1 MSLKEE
7 IVKNIK
13 ELSANNEC
21 LLVVDYKGVDASTM
35 ASFRGDLLAKC
46 GVKMH
51 IAKNTL
57 FKVAVEG
64 SNYEKIGKCSGQCG
78 FIFCNDWNT
87 KMKIKKEKA
96 VKTRD
101 LLIQTAGKLFTRHG
115 VKGVQAKDIAQAA
128 GAVPN
133 AITYHFGGL
142 DKLIDAVWEHALG
155 SIDYGQIEEYYERN
169 QHLLKTPDG
178 KRQLVSEII
187 DIFFKMIWNGD
198 ESHWEIAFLLNAS
211 ITEEGQQRLMKNGGD
226 RFAAIFAK
234 VYIDI
239 TGNDDIES
247 ALGWVY
253 SVFGGAV
260 VYTINI
266 GLFTNILKTDQI
278 PESCYR
284 RLQYISTRN
293 ALFSLGLLSL

>member
-1 MSLKEE
+1 ME
-7 IVKNIK
+7 IK
-13 ELSANNEC
+13 
-21 LLVVDYKGVDASTM
+21 T
-35 ASFRGDLLAKC
+35 
-46 GVKMH
+46 
-51 IAKNTL
+51 
-57 FKVAVEG
+57 
-64 SNYEKIGKCSGQCG
+64 
-78 FIFCNDWNT
+78 
-87 KMKIKKEKA
+87 EKA
-96 VKTRD
+96 GKTRD

-142 DKLIDAVWEHALG
+142 DNLIDAVWEHALG
-155 SIDYGQIEEYYERN
+155 NIDYGQIEDYYVKN

-260 VYTINI
+260 VYTTNI

-293 ALFSLGLLSL
+293 ALFSLGLLSQ

>member
-1 MSLKEE
+1 
-7 IVKNIK
+7 
-13 ELSANNEC
+13 
-21 LLVVDYKGVDASTM
+21 
-35 ASFRGDLLAKC
+35 
-46 GVKMH
+46 
-51 IAKNTL
+51 
-57 FKVAVEG
+57 
-64 SNYEKIGKCSGQCG
+64 
-78 FIFCNDWNT
+78 
-87 KMKIKKEKA
+87 MKIKTEKA
-96 VKTRD
+96 AKTRD

-155 SIDYGQIEEYYERN
+155 NIDYGQIEDYYVKN

-260 VYTINI
+260 VYTTNI

-293 ALFSLGLLSL
+293 ALFSLGLLSQ

>member
-1 MSLKEE
+1 MKD
-7 IVKNIK
+7 K
-13 ELSANNEC
+13 ANQ
-21 LLVVDYKGVDASTM
+21 T
-35 ASFRGDLLAKC
+35 
-46 GVKMH
+46 
-51 IAKNTL
+51 I
-57 FKVAVEG
+57 
-64 SNYEKIGKCSGQCG
+64 
-78 FIFCNDWNT
+78 
-87 KMKIKKEKA
+87 
-96 VKTRD
+96 KTRD
-101 LLIQTAGKLFTRHG
+101 LLIRTAGKLFTRHG

-155 SIDYGQIEEYYERN
+155 NIDYGQLEEYYEKN

-198 ESHWEIAFLLNAS
+198 KSHWEIAFLLNAS
-211 ITEEGQQRLMKNGGD
+211 ITEEGQQRLMKNGCD

-234 VYIDI
+234 VFIDI

-260 VYTINI
+260 VYTTNI
-266 GLFTNILKTDQI
+266 GLFTNILKTGQI

-284 RLQYISTRN
+284 RLQSIATRN
-293 ALFSLGLLSL
+293 ALFSLNLLSL

>member
-1 MSLKEE
+1 
-7 IVKNIK
+7 
-13 ELSANNEC
+13 
-21 LLVVDYKGVDASTM
+21 
-35 ASFRGDLLAKC
+35 
-46 GVKMH
+46 
-51 IAKNTL
+51 
-57 FKVAVEG
+57 
-64 SNYEKIGKCSGQCG
+64 
-78 FIFCNDWNT
+78 
-87 KMKIKKEKA
+87 MKIKTEKA
-96 VKTRD
+96 TKTRD

-142 DKLIDAVWEHALG
+142 DNLIDAVWEHALG
-155 SIDYGQIEEYYERN
+155 NIDYGQIEEYYAKN

-211 ITEEGQQRLMKNGGD
+211 ITEEGQKRLMENGCD
-226 RFAAIFAK
+226 RFPAIFAK
-234 VYIDI
+234 VYVDI

-260 VYTINI
+260 VYTTNL
-266 GLFTNILKTDQI
+266 GMFTNILKTDGI

-284 RLQYISTRN
+284 RLQSITTRN
-293 ALFSLGLLSL
+293 ALFSLNLLSL

>member
-1 MSLKEE
+1 
-7 IVKNIK
+7 
-13 ELSANNEC
+13 
-21 LLVVDYKGVDASTM
+21 
-35 ASFRGDLLAKC
+35 
-46 GVKMH
+46 
-51 IAKNTL
+51 
-57 FKVAVEG
+57 
-64 SNYEKIGKCSGQCG
+64 
-78 FIFCNDWNT
+78 
-87 KMKIKKEKA
+87 MKDKTNQTI
-96 VKTRD
+96 KTRD

-155 SIDYGQIEEYYERN
+155 NIDYGRIEEYYEKN

-198 ESHWEIAFLLNAS
+198 GSHWEIAFLLNAS
-211 ITEEGQQRLMKNGGD
+211 ITEEGQQRLMKNGCD

-260 VYTINI
+260 VYTTNI
-266 GLFTNILKTDQI
+266 GLFTNILKTDEI

-293 ALFSLGLLSL
+293 ALFSLGLLAL

>member
-1 MSLKEE
+1 ME
-7 IVKNIK
+7 IK
-13 ELSANNEC
+13 
-21 LLVVDYKGVDASTM
+21 T
-35 ASFRGDLLAKC
+35 
-46 GVKMH
+46 
-51 IAKNTL
+51 
-57 FKVAVEG
+57 
-64 SNYEKIGKCSGQCG
+64 EK
-78 FIFCNDWNT
+78 T
-87 KMKIKKEKA
+87 A
-96 VKTRD
+96 KTRD

-115 VKGVQAKDIAQAA
+115 VNGVQAKDIAQAA

-155 SIDYGQIEEYYERN
+155 NIDYGQIEDYYVKN

-260 VYTINI
+260 VYTTNI

-293 ALFSLGLLSL
+293 ALFSLGLLSQ

>member
-1 MSLKEE
+1 
-7 IVKNIK
+7 
-13 ELSANNEC
+13 
-21 LLVVDYKGVDASTM
+21 
-35 ASFRGDLLAKC
+35 
-46 GVKMH
+46 
-51 IAKNTL
+51 
-57 FKVAVEG
+57 
-64 SNYEKIGKCSGQCG
+64 
-78 FIFCNDWNT
+78 
-87 KMKIKKEKA
+87 MKDKTNQT

-142 DKLIDAVWEHALG
+142 DKLIDSVWEHALG
-155 SIDYGQIEEYYERN
+155 SIDYAQIEEYYAKN
-169 QHLLKTPDG
+169 QHLLKTLDG
-178 KRQLVSEII
+178 KRQLVSEMI

-211 ITEEGQQRLMKNGGD
+211 ITEDGQERLMKNGCD
-226 RFAAIFAK
+226 RFPALFTK
-234 VYIDI
+234 MYIDI

-260 VYTINI
+260 VYTTNI
-266 GLFTNILKTDQI
+266 GMFTNILKTDNI

-284 RLQYISTRN
+284 RLQYIVTRN
-293 ALFSLGLLSL
+293 ALFSLNLFSL

>member
-1 MSLKEE
+1 ME
-7 IVKNIK
+7 IK
-13 ELSANNEC
+13 
-21 LLVVDYKGVDASTM
+21 T
-35 ASFRGDLLAKC
+35 
-46 GVKMH
+46 
-51 IAKNTL
+51 
-57 FKVAVEG
+57 
-64 SNYEKIGKCSGQCG
+64 
-78 FIFCNDWNT
+78 
-87 KMKIKKEKA
+87 EKA
-96 VKTRD
+96 GKTRD

-155 SIDYGQIEEYYERN
+155 NIDYGQIEDYYVKN

-260 VYTINI
+260 VYTTNI

-284 RLQYISTRN
+284 RLQYISTQN
-293 ALFSLGLLSL
+293 ALFSLNLLSL